1 MARPKMLGVL
11 LCYND
16 GDILEDAIRHLLENN
31 HHVVA
36 WNHGST
42 DETADILAR
51 MRQELLEVTYIG
63 RDVDFYDL
71 YPLMSKHLMTNYMS
85 RYDWISWPDQDEILE
100 GPTRAVP
107 YWRHV
112 EEVADSPHAWIEF
125 NDMVYWYTEADD
137 PDVASAC
144 QRVRHYS
151 MAKHGPPKI
160 RSWRAS
166 ATNIRWFNH
175 NRAEGSRFPKLFNL
189 RHYPMRSEAQMTRRI
204 TVDRAGIQHGPVNFH
219 YENMKTTL
227 ASMRVRA
234 TDLHLD
240 DGRSELSTV
249 MKFEWG
255 QIYGKG
261 PKLPPEVI
269 VSYVLSTKRWEV
281 ANLAKRL
288 FAEIPAS
295 TLERFGRERIDAW
308 LSDLNTK
315 TSDLV
320 TVALEGTQNV
330 RVISSEAARRWAAEG
345 GGDVMPPAPSAP
357 VRSVDT
363 VLGSSPITIVA
374 DAAARTVRVVAR
386 DASAGGTNARLP
398 LVALIPS
405 HGGDVARIADLA
417 SGDAEFHGLRTMYY
431 LLLCDSRDE
440 ADLVPVAQDAERVV
454 RT

>member
-1 MARPKMLGVL
+1 MLGVL

-42 DETADILAR
+42 DETAQVLDR
-51 MRQELLEVTYIG
+51 MRPDLLEVTDIG

-71 YPLMSKHLMTNYMS
+71 YPLMSKHLMTNYVS
-85 RYDWISWPDQDEILE
+85 RYDWISWPDQDELLE
-100 GPTRAVP
+100 GPTRTVP
-107 YWRHV
+107 YCRYL
-112 EEVADSPHAWIEF
+112 EEVAESPHSWIEF
-125 NDMVYWYTEADD
+125 NDLVYWHTEADD
-137 PDVASAC
+137 PTIASPS

-175 NRAEGSRFPKLFNL
+175 NRAEGSRYPMLFHL
-189 RHYPMRSEAQMTRRI
+189 RHYPMRSEAQMIRRI

-227 ASMRVRA
+227 ASMRVQA
-234 TDLHLD
+234 ADLHLD

-249 MKFEWG
+249 MGFDWS

-261 PKLPPEVI
+261 PKLPPEVV
-269 VSYVLSTKRWEV
+269 VSYVLSTKRWEI
-281 ANLAKRL
+281 ASLAKRL
-288 FAEIPAS
+288 FAEMPAA
-295 TLERFGRERIDAW
+295 TLDRLGRERIDVW
-308 LSDLNTK
+308 LSDLDTK
-315 TSDLV
+315 TGDLV

-330 RVISSEAARRWAAEG
+330 RIISSEAARRWAAGEG
-345 GGDVMPPAPSAP
+345 DDLTAPSASAP

-363 VLGSSPITIVA
+363 VLGNTPITIVA
-374 DAAARTVRVVAR
+374 DAAARSVRVTAR
-386 DASAGGTNARLP
+386 DSSTDLANVRLP

-405 HGGDVARIADLA
+405 HGGDVPRIADLA
-417 SGDAEFHGLRTMYY
+417 GGDAEFQGLRTMYY
-431 LLLCDSRDE
+431 MLLCDSRVD
-440 ADLVPVAQDAERVV
+440 ADLAPVAQGAERVEV
-454 RT
+454 